1 MLATGADLSLP
12 EVDGR
17 RPVPLRLINAYIDRF
32 LAAAEHDVVLTDRF
46 FRVAGLLDPPTR
58 LFRPP
63 NMLRVWNSTHQVHR
77 AQSATTNV
85 EGTTVS
91 RAVDASPRR

>member
-32 LAAAEHDVVLTDRF
+32 LAAED
-46 FRVAGLLDPPTR
+46 
-58 LFRPP
+58 
-63 NMLRVWNSTHQVHR
+63 
-77 AQSATTNV
+77 TT
-85 EGTTVS
+85 
-91 RAVDASPRR
+91 